1 MAKAG
6 HRDQSDQE
14 RINTIDE
21 IAGHLRQNLL
31 AGIAYDAMLRRIHD
45 HDDVIPTFNNTVEGH
60 GFGLV
65 QRGFIQLYMLCLTRC
80 YDRASENRASLPH
93 AVDLLRHQKMFE
105 ALTSRARTW
114 HPELADENVR
124 TAQQKLRAAITG
136 YDGLIGDSAFNTAL
150 TALRQH
156 RDDYVAH
163 NLVRMGDRE
172 PLLFGY
178 LADVLQGT
186 LPVIAALDFV
196 ARGVHWDPDDS
207 IRVWEQHANEF
218 WRRTLPR

>member
-1 MAKAG
+1 
-6 HRDQSDQE
+6 
-14 RINTIDE
+14 
-21 IAGHLRQNLL
+21 
-31 AGIAYDAMLRRIHD
+31 
-45 HDDVIPTFNNTVEGH
+45 
-60 GFGLV
+60 
-65 QRGFIQLYMLCLTRC
+65 
-80 YDRASENRASLPH
+80 
-93 AVDLLRHQKMFE
+93 MFE

-114 HPELADENVR
+114 HPELADENER

-178 LADVLQGT
+178 LADVLSGAEIKNSA
-186 LPVIAALDFV
+186 PCGW
-196 ARGVHWDPDDS
+196 ARNGRAFERAGLCEKKHGESPPCFTARNSRFLQLYYSCVCAHRRYDP
-207 IRVWEQHANEF
+207 RQFAGGQHRLLTVSN
-218 WRRTLPR
+218 LQ